1 MVRAVLFDLDDTL
14 FDHRGCSR
22 DALGAVRSCHESL
35 DAMPIEELEQIH
47 STLLEQLH
55 GDVMLG
61 VVPLE
66 DARRERFRRLLD
78 AAGVRAS
85 DDLVEQTAVAYRDRY
100 REVRRAV
107 RGAAALLAVVR
118 TRARVG
124 IVSNNLFEEQ
134 LDKLRICGLDR
145 LIDALIVSERA
156 GVSKPAPAIFAAA
169 LDRLQCR
176 PDEAVM
182 IGDSWAA
189 DIIGARA
196 AGIRPIWFNPL
207 GQPPE
212 EGAAIDQLHSLEP
225 TAAVLEVIFRDAQP
239 PTTVSR

>member
-22 DALGAVRSCHESL
+22 DALGAVRRYHESL
-35 DAMPIEELEQIH
+35 DAMPLEELEQIH

-134 LDKLRICGLDR
+134 LDKLRTCGLDP

-156 GVSKPAPAIFAAA
+156 GVSKPDPAIFAAA

-207 GQPPE
+207 GQPQE
-212 EGAAIDQLHSLEP
+212 EGGATDQLQSLEP

-239 PTTVSR
+239 PTAASR